1 MCDARR
7 VSREPV
13 VPAEPGA
20 APDIAALARVVARQR
35 AEMDR
40 LRDLAATSAVLER
53 AKGVLMALT
62 GCSPEAAHEE
72 LLQRARAAHRTLMEE
87 CWITLGTLVP
97 PLSPGL
103 AEAGAESRAPS
114 PTPPGGGADA
124 PDAAKPGGPAVTDAA
139 VLGALGLALAHVGTP
154 RDLARCLHEHLSK
167 AVGAD
172 AVMLYHR
179 QPAGGLELIGH
190 RGVDDTLAAQW
201 RHVPPLSGVAALDAL
216 AAREE
221 VWLEDPEADAKRYLL
236 IGEGA
241 GDPAG
246 RWPSRA
252 WLPVVTAG
260 SADVVIGVLRTRPGP
275 FTPSSRELLRNVAQL
290 CAGRL
295 RAFLA
300 RPEPLADGTAD
311 VLQAAFDA
319 LPGISVLLTPL
330 RSPAG
335 EIEDYRIDA
344 ATPQTVDVVGRSGR
358 RLVGLR
364 LLECWPAI
372 AEEPLWQGWLGTLT
386 TGEPFEGEPFARQE
400 LVAGTPELSTYSVH
414 AARLGDGLVVTWL
427 RQDSSDRQEQRL
439 ADLQRLGRLG
449 WATWNLVTHEAAWSS
464 HVYALCGRDPA
475 RGPVRLQE
483 LPDLA
488 VPEDGPALARAVA
501 ELLGEGKPF
510 DVSFR
515 VRTPS
520 GLRHLRAVAESVPDA
535 EGVPA
540 QVHGFL
546 QDLTAQRSAELALFE
561 SEQAVLTQHGLL
573 QAERTLAGRLQHALL
588 PLPRRPVRLAG
599 LHVDLA
605 YLPAQSGI
613 HVGGDWYSAVELPGG
628 DALFVVGDVAG
639 HGLDAVATM
648 AQLRFTAKGMIFTG
662 SSLTGALTRLNT
674 LLLHSRDSH
683 GTATM
688 VLARYKPAQR
698 LLIWAQAGH
707 PPPLLLHK
715 GEPRYLERPR
725 GVLLGATRTPVFEEA
740 ECRLEPGDRLLLYT
754 DGLVERPGEPIEVGL
769 ERLAGAASARTTAR
783 GPDAPGSLGP
793 LLAALL
799 PGERRDDVCVLD
811 IRVPPPPG

>member
-7 VSREPV
+7 VSSEPA

-20 APDIAALARVVARQR
+20 APDIAALARIVARQR

-62 GCSPEAAHEE
+62 GISPEAAHEE

-87 CWITLGTLVP
+87 CWLTLGTLVP
-97 PLSPGL
+97 PLPPGL
-103 AEAGAESRAPS
+103 TEATAESDAPP
-114 PTPPGGGADA
+114 PTPPGGSGTPDTAKTGRAAD
-124 PDAAKPGGPAVTDAA
+124 TDAA
-139 VLGALGLALAHVGTP
+139 VLAALGPALARVGTP
-154 RDLARCLHEHLSK
+154 QDLARCLHEHLSK

-172 AVMLYHR
+172 AVLLYHR

-216 AAREE
+216 ASREAL
-221 VWLEDPEADAKRYLL
+221 WLEDPEADARRYSL
-236 IGEGA
+236 IGA
-241 GDPAG
+241 GDRAA

-260 SADVVIGVLRTRPGP
+260 SADVVIGVLRTREGP
-275 FTPSSRELLRNVAQL
+275 FTPGARELMCDVAQL

-295 RAFLA
+295 RAFLT
-300 RPEPLADGTAD
+300 RPEPLAAGTAD
-311 VLQAAFDA
+311 VLRAAFEA

-330 RSPAG
+330 RSPDG
-335 EIEDYRIDA
+335 EVEDYRIEA
-344 ATPQTVDVVGRSGR
+344 ATPQTVDAVGRSGR

-364 LLECWPAI
+364 VLECWPAM

-400 LVAGTPELSTYSVH
+400 LVSGSQELSTYSVR
-414 AARLGDGLVVTWL
+414 AARLGDALVVTWL
-427 RQDSSDRQEQRL
+427 RQDSSDRQQQRL

-475 RGPVRLQE
+475 RGPVRLEE

-488 VPEDGPALARAVA
+488 VPEDGPALAGAVA
-501 ELLGEGKPF
+501 ELLSEGKPF
-510 DVSFR
+510 DVPFR
-515 VRTPS
+515 VRTPA
-520 GLRHLRAVAESVPDA
+520 GLRHLRAVAESVPDTEGAPA
-535 EGVPA
+535 E
-540 QVHGFL
+540 VHGFL
-546 QDLTAQRSAELALFE
+546 QDLTAQRSAELALFK
-561 SEQAVLTQHGLL
+561 SEQAVLTQHEML

-605 YLPAQSGI
+605 YLPAQTGI
-613 HVGGDWYSAVELPGG
+613 HVGGDWYSAIELPGG
-628 DALFVVGDVAG
+628 DALLVVGDVAG

-648 AQLRFTAKGMIFTG
+648 AQLRFTAKGMILTG
-662 SSLTGALTRLNT
+662 SSLTEALTGLNT
-674 LLLHSRDSH
+674 LLLHSLDSH

-698 LLIWAQAGH
+698 RLIWAQAGH

-725 GVLLGATRTPVFEEA
+725 GALLGATHTPVFEEA

-769 ERLAGAASARTTAR
+769 ERLAAAASAPATAAR
-783 GPDAPGSLGP
+783 GSDASGSLGP
-793 LLAALL
+793 LLAAML

-811 IRVPPPPG
+811 VRVPSTPG